1 MKKFVKVI
9 LFWLMCLYLNSVCV
23 FAGDGNTYAFLCG
36 GSEIASDPIRND
48 INGID
53 SVLKKNKL
61 SDNVY
66 TTIYTATSKSRISD
80 INKTMSR
87 AYKNCTK
94 NDVAVFYYS
103 GHGLRYG
110 RGLYINKN
118 AKYSCKN
125 LIKRLNKIKAKKVIV
140 IIDACYSGTFYKYG
154 LSTLGTED
162 RKKFV
167 LFLSSNGD
175 ETSGF
180 TNYGGKSFSR
190 YSNTFSLGLGRD
202 GKVYAD
208 TNKDGI
214 VTAPELSSYLNLQMK
229 LQLIQGPDTINWSDV
244 HPVFYAYT
252 TKDSSIYK
260 YNLPASLKLN
270 RSSATI
276 YTSGN
281 TSVKLSA
288 ALDGKTVNARWSSNN
303 TSVAKVDSTGK
314 VTAKKAGVATIAATA
329 NGVTAKCTVTVKDNR
344 SSSGKN
350 YKCIM
355 TSGSDASK
363 RKVGNVTFSWKSQ
376 YINGSGTYNSIYVT
390 KGNKTT
396 LVARMKEL
404 SAYVISDGQEVFYS
418 AGREQ
423 STVYRKKLSDKKASS
438 VFRKR
443 TDYGFG
449 LSLSGFYNNT
459 LYYVDGIDPGKF
471 RSYSLSSKRHSTIL
485 GDTASVEQKNEYFY
499 LQPSFGDVGYRSRLS
514 VYNAKTKKTQLISD
528 RLNVMFE
535 YKIIGNML
543 YYVEHTGVS
552 NYYRSPYTI
561 SVKRCK
567 LDGSGK
573 TTLVSGLTVR
583 EIRSLDSR
591 SISYLDGNGYRKTKF
606 Y

>member
-1 MKKFVKVI
+1 MKKFVKVM

-23 FAGDGNTYAFLCG
+23 FAGDGSTYAFLCG
-36 GSEIASDPIRND
+36 GSEINSKIVQNN

-53 SVLKKNKL
+53 FVLKKNKL
-61 SDNVY
+61 SDNIY
-66 TTIYTATSKSRISD
+66 TTIYTATSKSRISG
-80 INKTMSR
+80 INKTMSK
-87 AYKNCTK
+87 AYKNCTT
-94 NDVAVFYYS
+94 NDVVVFYYS
-103 GHGLRYG
+103 GHGLPNG
-110 RGLYINKN
+110 HGLYINKN
-118 AKYSCKN
+118 ENYSCKD
-125 LIKRLNKIKAKKVIV
+125 LMRRLNKIKAKKIIV
-140 IIDACYSGTFYKYG
+140 VIDACYSGSFYKYG
-154 LSTLGTED
+154 LNTLGTED
-162 RKKFV
+162 RKKFI

-175 ETSGF
+175 ETSQYIDY
-180 TNYGGKSFSR
+180 NGKSFSR
-190 YSNTFSLGLGRD
+190 YSNTFSIGLGRD

-214 VTAPELSSYLNLQMK
+214 VTASELSTYLSLQMK
-229 LQLIQGPDTINWSDV
+229 LQLIKGTNTINWSDV
-244 HPVFYAYT
+244 HPIFYAYT
-252 TKDSSIYK
+252 KNFPIYK

-288 ALDGKTVNARWSSNN
+288 ALNGKTVNARWSSNN

-314 VTAKKAGVATIAATA
+314 VTAKKAGVATITATA

-376 YINGSGTYNSIYVT
+376 YISGSGTYGSIYAT

-396 LVARMKEL
+396 LVARMKDL
-404 SAYVISDGQEVFYS
+404 SAYVVSDGQEVFYS

-423 STVYRKKLSDKKASS
+423 STVYRKKLSDKTASS

-485 GDTASVEQKNEYFY
+485 GDTASVEQKNQYFY
-499 LQPSFGDVGYRSRLS
+499 LQPSFGDVGYRSKLS

-543 YYVEHTGVS
+543 YYIEHTGVS

-591 SISYLDGNGYRKTKF
+591 SISYLDRNGYRKTKF

>member
-1 MKKFVKVI
+1 MDK
-9 LFWLMCLYLNSVCV
+9 LYW
-23 FAGDGNTYAFLCG
+23 
-36 GSEIASDPIRND
+36 EIAYQKAKAEKKACEKYKGSVGQAHSLVAYMSALLNTITFPESNTTTLPESNVKISINAKSKVLYSGQNTLIKATVSGTASDVKWKSN
-48 INGID
+48 NEEVAVVNSSGK
-53 SVLKKNKL
+53 VTAKK
-61 SDNVY
+61 VG
-66 TTIYTATSKSRISD
+66 TATITAWITGKD
-80 INKTMSR
+80 
-87 AYKNCTK
+87 
-94 NDVAVFYYS
+94 
-103 GHGLRYG
+103 
-110 RGLYINKN
+110 
-118 AKYSCKN
+118 
-125 LIKRLNKIKAKKVIV
+125 NKIKKATCSIKVKKNSV
-140 IIDACYSGTFYKYG
+140 
-154 LSTLGTED
+154 
-162 RKKFV
+162 
-167 LFLSSNGD
+167 
-175 ETSGF
+175 
-180 TNYGGKSFSR
+180 
-190 YSNTFSLGLGRD
+190 
-202 GKVYAD
+202 
-208 TNKDGI
+208 
-214 VTAPELSSYLNLQMK
+214 
-229 LQLIQGPDTINWSDV
+229 
-244 HPVFYAYT
+244 
-252 TKDSSIYK
+252 
-260 YNLPASLKLN
+260 KLN
-270 RSSATI
+270 KSKATI
-276 YTSGN
+276 YVSGIN
-281 TSVKLSA
+281 TVKLIA
-288 ALDGKTVNARWSSNN
+288 TVSGVSSKVRWSSNN

-350 YKCIM
+350 YKCII

-396 LVARMKEL
+396 LVARMKDL

-423 STVYRKKLSDKKASS
+423 SIVYRKKLSDKTASS

-485 GDTASVEQKNEYFY
+485 GDTASVEQKNQYFY

-591 SISYLDGNGYRKTKF
+591 SISYLDRNGYQKTKF